1 MLMSK
6 KYIVEVL
13 INHILDKSKVKLDL
27 PFKLDTGER
36 TAIKFALLQ
45 QVKIINLTSTL
56 ILYKS
61 EVTCRIPCHS
71 KTHI

>member
-36 TAIKFALLQ
+36 TAIKFCSIAAGQNNKL
-45 QVKIINLTSTL
+45 NF
-56 ILYKS
+56 
-61 EVTCRIPCHS
+61 
-71 KTHI
+71 